1 MRDVSD
7 LVSPE
12 CPGINCTDPV
22 LSDEHSF
29 SVFPPLQS
37 NTFEFN
43 VIFLCLFCISL
54 CFFKYTN
61 LIAGEVDSVQE
72 FCPDF
77 CRASVAPVDPMLC
90 KSSSF
95 SNGQNI
101 HKSQN

>member
-72 FCPDF
+72 FGLIFVGPLSHLLIPCCPK
-77 CRASVAPVDPMLC
+77 L
-90 KSSSF
+90 
-95 SNGQNI
+95 
-101 HKSQN
+101 